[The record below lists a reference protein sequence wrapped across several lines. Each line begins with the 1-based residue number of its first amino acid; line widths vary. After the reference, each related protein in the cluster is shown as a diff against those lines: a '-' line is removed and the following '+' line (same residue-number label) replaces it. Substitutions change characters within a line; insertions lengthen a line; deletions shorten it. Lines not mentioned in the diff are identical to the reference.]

1 MKMKMTRMYHSDD
14 VKNKRPSLCAY
25 CHGLASSLLHIKN
38 GKIKGACSMEHLKY
52 IGEGKTMEQKQ
63 NFAQINE
70 ELLSVALSDAK
81 PKYIE
86 LSKKNGSYVLHQWD
100 KEDRVHFVRKLVS
113 SYLVNSKAQADE

>member
-1 MKMKMTRMYHSDD
+1 
-14 VKNKRPSLCAY
+14 
-25 CHGLASSLLHIKN
+25 
-38 GKIKGACSMEHLKY
+38 MEHLKY

-81 PKYIE
+81 SKYIE

>member
-1 MKMKMTRMYHSDD
+1 MKKICLFND
-14 VKNKRPSLCAY
+14 VKYRRPSLCAY
-25 CHGLASSLLHIKN
+25 CHGLASALLYIDN
-38 GKIKGACSMEHLKY
+38 EKIKGACSMEHLKY
-52 IGEGKTMEQKQ
+52 IGEGKRMEHIQ

-81 PKYIE
+81 SKYIE

-100 KEDRVHFVRKLVS
+100 KEDRVSFVKKLVS